1 MKWTIGKK
9 LAMAFTCIILLVIL
23 VTVATNYF
31 GLQVV
36 FNANEVVELKFPS
49 LKALDHMKILLYEK
63 RIIYERYFFTNDKM
77 HLEQL
82 KSIQDE
88 YGKNLLVYLS
98 HPLDESEWQ
107 LINKFDPL
115 VKNYSNRLDD
125 AVSYFNSNPDN
136 LEGTMRLFA
145 EADLVFDKDIIP
157 TIELL
162 HEFKNNE
169 TDKMV
174 NDIRNSSKI
183 IIWVVSIPFIFVII
197 ASALLSFF
205 LSRNMSR
212 AIISLTEAA
221 DAISLG
227 DFSKAVTATTKDE
240 IGDLA
245 QAVERMRVSLQ
256 KALERLKKRK

>member
-1 MKWTIGKK
+1 
-9 LAMAFTCIILLVIL
+9 
-23 VTVATNYF
+23 
-31 GLQVV
+31 
-36 FNANEVVELKFPS
+36 
-49 LKALDHMKILLYEK
+49 
-63 RIIYERYFFTNDKM
+63 
-77 HLEQL
+77 
-82 KSIQDE
+82 
-88 YGKNLLVYLS
+88 
-98 HPLDESEWQ
+98 
-107 LINKFDPL
+107 
-115 VKNYSNRLDD
+115 
-125 AVSYFNSNPDN
+125 
-136 LEGTMRLFA
+136 MRLFA